1 MDKLTFMKRAFLWTA
16 IISAVVFTIVG
27 ILSPNLEGSV
37 AGHIGKTV
45 VMWMWVTVILLCL
58 VYTLGQV
65 AYDWSHGYKEKYGKG
80 WFLAGIREDIQ
91 WIRENVTWKGVLKV
105 IGTYLLFAAIFG
117 VVILGLE
124 AIFP

>member
-1 MDKLTFMKRAFLWTA
+1 
-16 IISAVVFTIVG
+16 
-27 ILSPNLEGSV
+27 
-37 AGHIGKTV
+37 
-45 VMWMWVTVILLCL
+45 MWMWVTVILLCL

>member
-16 IISAVVFTIVG
+16 ILSAVVFIIVG
-27 ILSPNLEGSV
+27 TISPNLEESV

-45 VMWMWVTVILLCL
+45 AMWLWVTVILECL
-58 VYTLGQV
+58 VYTVGQV
-65 AYDWSHGYKEKYGKG
+65 AYDWKSGYKDKHGKG

-117 VVILGLE
+117 AVVFGLE